1 MLQNKYKNEIIKA
14 LQDVPE
20 EEIPRL
26 LEIIHF
32 IKVGIGK
39 HRKKTKRGKDP
50 LLGIKE
56 IAVETGIPDLAEH
69 HDYYLY
75 GVPKK

>member
-20 EEIPRL
+20 EEIPQL

-32 IKVGIGK
+32 IKVGIRK

-50 LLGIKE
+50 LSGIKK
-56 IAVETGIPDLAEH
+56 IAVETGISDLAEH